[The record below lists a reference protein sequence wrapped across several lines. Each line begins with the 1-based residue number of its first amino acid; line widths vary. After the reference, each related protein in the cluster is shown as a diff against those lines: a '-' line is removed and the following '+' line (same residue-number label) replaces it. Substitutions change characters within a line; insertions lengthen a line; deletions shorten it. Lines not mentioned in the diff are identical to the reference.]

1 METSQIIAEN
11 IKRIRTEQG
20 LSLGQ
25 LAELSGVSKVILSQI
40 EKGNSNPTVNT
51 MWKIANGLQV
61 PGTQLFEAV
70 EPEEKIIRFGD
81 VQSRMKKDASYK
93 SYTYYHATNSRPFD
107 WFLVEVEARS
117 WYESIGHNDGS
128 IEHIYVISGIL
139 EIVVGEERHKL
150 HPGDSMYFEGVRS
163 HVYVNLSDELLKLI
177 SVVYYTYK

>member
-61 PGTQLFEAV
+61 PGTQLFEFV
-70 EPEEKIIRFGD
+70 
-81 VQSRMKKDASYK
+81 
-93 SYTYYHATNSRPFD
+93 
-107 WFLVEVEARS
+107 
-117 WYESIGHNDGS
+117 
-128 IEHIYVISGIL
+128 
-139 EIVVGEERHKL
+139 
-150 HPGDSMYFEGVRS
+150 
-163 HVYVNLSDELLKLI
+163 
-177 SVVYYTYK
+177 